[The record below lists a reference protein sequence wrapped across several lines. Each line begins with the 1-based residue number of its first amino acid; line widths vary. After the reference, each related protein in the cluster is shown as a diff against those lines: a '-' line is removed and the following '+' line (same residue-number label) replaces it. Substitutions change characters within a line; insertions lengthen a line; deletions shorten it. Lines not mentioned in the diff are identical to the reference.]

1 MIESLTLILTDK
13 CNSYCKYCYQK
24 FLKKENNLELNNFWH
39 ENDLEN
45 LKKIITNIQIL
56 HFFGGEPLIEENFIF
71 KLDNYLDQLKIKK
84 PIYIFSTNLVH
95 ISERFKN
102 FLIKLKRENH
112 QVKFIISI
120 DGPREIHNANRILK
134 NKQSSFDNI
143 KKNYLYISSLGFS
156 IDSVVAVYNQ
166 EHLKKNISIL
176 DTIKFLSI
184 EFPKIQNIQISCE
197 YYIKGIRIEEQ
208 LFQELYLKS
217 IENIFYLI
225 LSKNN
230 EAIYYG
236 KFIKKLI
243 EELIYYLL
251 KEERKNY
258 LCLNQINRI
267 TIFPDKKIFTCPEEY
282 YFNYSH
288 KAVLGDEFNYINF
301 SEKKDTSSNLKF
313 NYKEIKCKNCEYIK
327 VCHICPLDKETLEKQ
342 CQYKKLYFNILFN
355 NLEKIFNDIEIFN
368 YFKKITEINAQNLKT
383 IFLYMKSNL
392 K

>member
-143 KKNYLYISSLGFS
+143 KKI
-156 IDSVVAVYNQ
+156 
-166 EHLKKNISIL
+166 
-176 DTIKFLSI
+176 
-184 EFPKIQNIQISCE
+184 
-197 YYIKGIRIEEQ
+197 
-208 LFQELYLKS
+208 
-217 IENIFYLI
+217 
-225 LSKNN
+225 
-230 EAIYYG
+230 IY
-236 KFIKKLI
+236 
-243 EELIYYLL
+243 
-251 KEERKNY
+251 
-258 LCLNQINRI
+258 
-267 TIFPDKKIFTCPEEY
+267 
-282 YFNYSH
+282 
-288 KAVLGDEFNYINF
+288 
-301 SEKKDTSSNLKF
+301 
-313 NYKEIKCKNCEYIK
+313 
-327 VCHICPLDKETLEKQ
+327 
-342 CQYKKLYFNILFN
+342 
-355 NLEKIFNDIEIFN
+355 
-368 YFKKITEINAQNLKT
+368 
-383 IFLYMKSNL
+383 IFLA
-392 K
+392 